1 MVSRMPP
8 GTDHADTL
16 PVAGRDALF
25 GAWPPQKWV
34 QPLISFQPGMDR
46 LRRLL
51 GRPVQDITA
60 KAVDQW
66 TVSRGSRVEIKPARV
81 LPGQLDRIRGT
92 EFGSIDEVIRDF
104 SGGFDSIQGATTAYR
119 LENITLMDGVLYS
132 GDAARHLRKRNSRLP
147 FRRKPKD
154 EIRATMYESWTGN
167 RWFGN
172 WLAEDT
178 LTYRLA
184 ESEGLPFTTNRTIGH
199 MTAYEQRLDMTPTR
213 MLEVRF
219 ADLIIFEDF
228 AHNEHKRQRAIDFRR
243 RMVGQH
249 ARRHPGVFVLRGQAG
264 DRRVLTNEREI
275 AERLEAKRGFTIL
288 DPLRVDVDEIV
299 RVCGGADVVVGTE
312 GSHLVHGLMLMPQ
325 DATALVIQPPARA
338 VSVLKMFTDRQG
350 QNYSLVVGEGSNE
363 AFSADVGE
371 IERTLDL
378 A

>member
-1 MVSRMPP
+1 MPP
-8 GTDHADTL
+8 GADHADAL
-16 PVAGRDALF
+16 AGAPFRASS
-25 GAWPPQKWV
+25 ARRWV
-34 QPLISFQPGMDR
+34 PPLISFQPGMDR

-51 GRPVQDITA
+51 GRPAHDITA

-66 TVSRGSRVEIKPARV
+66 AVSRGSRVEIKPAKV

-92 EFGSIDEVIRDF
+92 QFGSIDEVIRDF
-104 SGGFDSIQGATTAYR
+104 TGGFDSLQGSTMAYR
-119 LENITLMDGVLYS
+119 LENVSLIDGVLYS
-132 GDAARHLRKRNSRLP
+132 GDATRHLRQRASRLP
-147 FRRKPKD
+147 IRFKPKD

-184 ESEGLPFTTNRTIGH
+184 ESEGLPFTTNRTVGH
-199 MTAYEQRLDMTPTR
+199 MTAYEERLDMTPTR
-213 MLEVRF
+213 MSEVRF

-228 AHNEHKRQRAIDFRR
+228 AHNEHKRMRAMDFRR

-249 ARRHPGVFVLRGQAG
+249 VRRHPGVFVLRGNAG

-275 AERLEAKRGFTIL
+275 AETLAAKRGFEIL

-299 RVCGGADVVVGTE
+299 RICGGADVVVGTE

-350 QNYSLVVGEGSNE
+350 QNFSLVVGEGSNE

-378 A
+378 T